1 MATPGLVLGTA
12 GHIDH
17 GKTSLVRALTG
28 VDLDTLPEE
37 KERGITIALGF
48 THLDL
53 PGGRTAA
60 FVDVPGHERL
70 VRTMI
75 SGATGVDA
83 VVLCVSAV
91 EGAMPQ
97 TREHLAIL
105 DLLGVKR
112 GVIVLTMADLVD
124 AELLALAAEEIRD
137 LVRGTA
143 LADAP
148 ILPFSAVTGQG
159 RAELLAA
166 LAALPSPSH
175 PLDGPFR
182 LPVDRVFV
190 RTGFGTVV
198 TGTAASGVLDDGE
211 TVVLLPDGPEARVRG
226 IEVHG
231 AAVERAEAGRRTALN
246 LAGVAPDAVSRGM
259 VVTRGPVPVTSVID
273 VRYRALPSAPPLEDG
288 VAVRV
293 LAGTLERGARLHL
306 AEPGEALPPGF
317 DGWVQLRLE
326 APIPCLPGDRLIVR
340 RPSPA
345 DTLGG
350 GRVVDPWAVK
360 VRARDRAERADLL
373 RRLDAGD
380 RGVWLGA
387 AGEAGLSAADAAARG
402 IAAGVALA
410 DRLFDPAVVGRLQEA
425 LSDALRAYHAAH
437 PLLRGAPRRDLRRDR
452 LGHLPERVF
461 DALLDRC
468 VAEGRAVV
476 DGPLVRHPDF
486 RVTLDA
492 GAAAVRDAVR
502 QALASAGL
510 EGRTDRDLA
519 ALGPEAPAVVRL
531 LEADGEVRDV
541 PGIGWV
547 PTARLEAL
555 ESAIRGFFAAH
566 DALAPSDFKDLTGLT
581 RKAAIPLL
589 EWLDRRKL
597 TRRDGDRRLP
607 GPALVGAPTP

>member
-1 MATPGLVLGTA
+1 MAEPGLVLGTA

-48 THLDL
+48 THLAL
-53 PGGRTAA
+53 PDGRAAA

-75 SGATGVDA
+75 AGATGIDA

-105 DLLGVKR
+105 DLLDVRR

-124 AELLALAAEEIRD
+124 PELLALAAEEIRD
-137 LVRGTA
+137 LVQGTF
-143 LADAP
+143 LAGAP
-148 ILPFSAVTGQG
+148 VIPFSAVTGQG
-159 RAELLAA
+159 REELLRA
-166 LAALPSPSH
+166 LAALPSPQH

-182 LPVDRVFV
+182 LPIDRVFV

-198 TGTAASGVLDDGE
+198 TGTAASGVLEDGA
-211 TVVLLPDGPEARVRG
+211 VVTLLPDGIEARVRG

-231 AAVERAEAGRRTALN
+231 APVPRAEAGRRTALN
-246 LAGVAPDAVSRGM
+246 LAGVAPEVVERGM
-259 VVTRGPVPVTSVID
+259 VVTRGPVPVASVLD
-273 VRYRALPSAPPLEDG
+273 VRYRALATAPPLDDG
-288 VAVRV
+288 AAVRV

-326 APIPCLPGDRLIVR
+326 APIPCLPGDRLVIR

-350 GRVVDPWAVK
+350 GRIVDPWATK
-360 VRARDRAERADLL
+360 VRARDRAERAERLG
-373 RRLDAGD
+373 RLDGGD
-380 RGVWLGA
+380 RTVWLLA
-387 AGEAGLSAADAAARG
+387 SGEAGLSTADVALRG
-402 IAAGVALA
+402 IPGGVTLG
-410 DRLFDPAVVGRLQEA
+410 DRVFDATVVATLR
-425 LSDALRAYHAAH
+425 DALETALRGWHAAH

-461 DALLDRC
+461 DALLERC
-468 VAEGRAVV
+468 VSEGLAALE
-476 DGPLVRHPDF
+476 GPLVRHRDF
-486 RVTLDA
+486 RVTLDP
-492 GAAAVRDAVR
+492 GAAAVREAVT
-502 QALASAGL
+502 ATLGAAGL

-519 ALGPEAPAVVRL
+519 ALGPEAPALVRL
-531 LEADGEVRDV
+531 LEADGAVRDV

-547 PTARLEAL
+547 LAARLDAL
-555 ESAIRGFFAAH
+555 EASVRDFFATH
-566 DALAPSDFKDLTGLT
+566 DALAPADFKDLTGLT

-597 TRRDGDRRLP
+597 TRRDGDRRVRGTL
-607 GPALVGAPTP
+607 LDS